1 MALACV
7 AVMMAEPPPTIDTI
21 LLSML
26 AIEVLELEYVIAPS
40 LLVVGATK
48 LNGASSN
55 VFAGIE
61 KLVSAVVIL
70 FTVSNAVV
78 DVDAYIAVVACVA
91 VIVEIPGARMVI
103 VFPFTVATVVSE
115 LV

>member
-1 MALACV
+1 MLACV
-7 AVMMAEPPPTIDTI
+7 AVMMAEPPPTIVI
-21 LLSML
+21 VFPSMV
-26 AIEVLELEYVIAPS
+26 ATEVLELEYVIVPL
-40 LLVVGATK
+40 LLVVGATTV
-48 LNGASSN
+48 NGASPN

-78 DVDAYIAVVACVA
+78 DVEAYIAVVACVA
-91 VIVEIPGARMVI
+91 VMVEVPGARMVI
-103 VFPFTVATVVSE
+103 VLPFTVATLVSE

>member
-1 MALACV
+1 
-7 AVMMAEPPPTIDTI
+7 MMAEPPPTMVIVVP
-21 LLSML
+21 SMV
-26 AIEVLELEYVIAPS
+26 ATEVLELEYVIAPS

-48 LNGASSN
+48 LNAASPN

-61 KLVSAVVIL
+61 KFVSAVVIL

-78 DVDAYIAVVACVA
+78 VVEAYIAVFACVA
-91 VIVEIPGARMVI
+91 VMVEVPGARMVI
-103 VFPFTVATVVSE
+103 VFPFTVATLVSE